1 MKLNFFSRHPMISF
15 IIIGIITGLITSW
28 LLLAQN
34 NVGPILAWIGAS
46 PWIYKVTS
54 VLLIVAIFAGL
65 NYIVTRLAIAPEAF
79 GLEPAAKYI
88 SGKRLT
94 VSQSAQGHNAYS
106 SVTDPLDQLEKMV
119 GLNSVKLEIN
129 KLLAGLEMELKRKAE
144 GLPTATVSRHMIF
157 TGPPGV
163 GKTVVARVI
172 GEIYS
177 QLGILRKGHLVE
189 TDRSGLVANYI
200 GQTATKTLDVCKSAL
215 DGVLFIDEAYS
226 LAPTMNAGHDYGRE
240 AIDTLLKF
248 MEDHRDRIV
257 IIAAGYPNNMRK
269 FIGSNPGLESR
280 FSKTIEFSSYSSDE
294 LYLILSAMA
303 KDMGYSLGEECS
315 TPIKYW
321 FESNRRSE
329 NWGNARS
336 ARNLLESAIEAQA
349 VRVTAEGTGNLEEL
363 VLSDFEQ
370 TIGKADQTD
379 QIELGRRIKLS

>member
-129 KLLAGLEMELKRKAE
+129 KLLASLEMELKRKAE